1 MAERICRGLWESDEQ
16 MGMQINVFV
25 FQLSYV
31 VSAVCALV
39 PELGLEFV

>member
-16 MGMQINVFV
+16 VGVQINVLV

-31 VSAVCALV
+31 FSAVCALV
-39 PELGLEFV
+39 PEHGLEFI